1 MQCSRCRNDA
11 AIVQPYSGVAL
22 CAVHAARDLEAK
34 AKRRIRKC
42 GGIASGERLYVQ
54 ESSGP
59 ESFALSALLTEILA
73 GHRDVSFVKAPAD
86 ATAVVSAVTLDSSA
100 CAFLQQIVSG
110 KVAEVLAPFEGKVLD
125 PLAVIPRIEVEL
137 YARHH
142 GWEGEDVCPFV
153 SDSFVADVY
162 AFLKHF
168 SADHPS
174 ASYALMQVRDALPQL
189 YRERTYPCSV
199 RIPGVPSPA

>member
-1 MQCSRCRNDA
+1 MQCSRCGKDA
-11 AIVQPYSGVAL
+11 VIVQPYSGVAL

-42 GGIASGERLYVQ
+42 GGIASGERLYVR

-59 ESFALSALLTEILA
+59 ESFVLSVLLAEILA
-73 GHRDVSFVKAPAD
+73 NRRDVSFVKTSAD
-86 ATAVVSAVTLDSSA
+86 ATATVSAETLDSSA

-110 KVAEVLAPFEGKVLD
+110 KAAEVLVPSKGKVLD
-125 PLAVIPRIEVEL
+125 PLAVVPRNEVVL

-142 GWEGEDVCPFV
+142 GWEGEDACPFS
-153 SDSFVADVY
+153 SDPFAADVC
-162 AFLKHF
+162 AFLEHF

-174 ASYALMQVRDALPQL
+174 AAYALMQVRDALPPL
-189 YRERTYPCSV
+189 YLERTNH
-199 RIPGVPSPA
+199 AL